1 MHATSPTASPNL
13 LLASLSSSDRGLL
26 QAHLQPVTLALRQ
39 VLEKP
44 DKRVHAVYF
53 PEAGFASVV
62 AVQTDDTQVE
72 VGLIGR
78 EGMTGLTIV
87 LGNHRAPHA
96 TYMQAAGKGQCIKAV
111 ELRKAMQASPS
122 LRGVL
127 LKYVQV
133 FMVQTA
139 HTAVANARAKIEE
152 RLARWIL
159 MAHDRLDGMSL
170 PLTHE
175 FLSLMLGVRRAG
187 VTEALHV
194 LEAEKLIRS
203 ARGEVVVLN
212 RKGMERKAGHAY
224 GAPEAEL
231 RRLLG
236 RAEG

>member
-1 MHATSPTASPNL
+1 MHATSPSPSPNL

-26 QAHLQPVTLALRQ
+26 RAHLEPVTLAFRQ
-39 VLEKP
+39 VLEQP
-44 DKRVHAVYF
+44 DKRVDTVYF

-62 AVQTDDTQVE
+62 AIQSDQTQVE

-87 LGNHRAPHA
+87 LGNHRAPHS
-96 TYMQAAGKGQCIKAV
+96 TYMQAAGRGQCIKTPA
-111 ELRKAMQASPS
+111 LRKAMQASPS

-139 HTAVANARAKIEE
+139 HTAVSNARAKLEQ

-159 MAHDRLDGMSL
+159 MAHDRLDGVSL

-187 VTEALHV
+187 VTEALQA
-194 LEAEKLIRS
+194 LEGLKLIRS
-203 ARGEVVVLN
+203 GRGQIVVLN
-212 RKGMERKAGHAY
+212 RKGIERKAGDAY
-224 GAPEAEL
+224 GAPEAEF
-231 RRLLG
+231 RRLIG
-236 RAEG
+236 

>member
-1 MHATSPTASPNL
+1 MHATPSSASPNL
-13 LLASLSSSDRGLL
+13 LLASLSSSDRRRL

-39 VLEKP
+39 VLEQP
-44 DKRVHAVYF
+44 DKRVDAVYF

-62 AVQTDDTQVE
+62 AIQADDTHVE

-87 LGNHRAPHA
+87 LGNHRAPHS
-96 TYMQAAGKGQCIKAV
+96 TYMQAAGQGQCIKAT

-122 LRGVL
+122 LQGAL

-139 HTAVANARAKIEE
+139 HTAVANARAKIEA

-159 MAHDRLDGMSL
+159 MAQDRLDGASL

-187 VTEALHV
+187 VTEALHA
-194 LEAEKLIRS
+194 LEAMKLIRS

-212 RKGMERKAGHAY
+212 RKGIERKAGNAY
-224 GAPEAEL
+224 GAPEAEF
-231 RRLLG
+231 RRLIG
-236 RAEG
+236 RAER